1 MGTRKISGRFFRA
14 HTVSGP
20 LTGGTMDELERKIAS
35 KAAYDA
41 VRYGQGDERPWLV
54 DESGKPTRPMKRY
67 VEYLTS
73 ESIYDHNELSP
84 PHRQQNSSLRD
95 LVEKL
100 EILGEELDNT
110 LRESEVIDPVAR
122 ALLRR
127 EAKKLAVS
135 LLRRLDGTEHLAKE
149 IEDLP

>member
-1 MGTRKISGRFFRA
+1 MRTKKISGRFFRA

-41 VRYGQGDERPWLV
+41 VRYGQGDEKPWLV
-54 DESGKPTRPMKRY
+54 DQDGKPTKPLKPY

-84 PHRQQNSSLRD
+84 PQRQQNSSLRD
-95 LVEKL
+95 LIERF
-100 EILGEELDNT
+100 EIMREEIESAVD
-110 LRESEVIDPVAR
+110 ESEVIDPVAR
-122 ALLRR
+122 VVLRR
-127 EAKKLAVS
+127 EAKKLAAE
-135 LLRRLDGTEHLAKE
+135 LLRMIDGAEHLARE
-149 IEDLP
+149 VEDLS